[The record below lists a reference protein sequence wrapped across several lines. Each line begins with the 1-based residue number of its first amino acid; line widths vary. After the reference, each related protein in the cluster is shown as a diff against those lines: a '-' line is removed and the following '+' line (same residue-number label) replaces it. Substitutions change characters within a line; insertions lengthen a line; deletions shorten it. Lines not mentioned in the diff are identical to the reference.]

1 MKYSLYF
8 VLLFI
13 ISCQGTSHL
22 KSNEELVS
30 LLEQKVINDD
40 QSLELSDID
49 LFEWDSVMLFGPY
62 SNLEFENSRLD
73 VNLDNIEH
81 NLIKDHDSFN
91 LIVFLKEG
99 KSVEIAEL
107 SREYGDFDID
117 LIEIDRSKAIL
128 YKKGKTFRLKD

>member
-1 MKYSLYF
+1 
-8 VLLFI
+8 
-13 ISCQGTSHL
+13 
-22 KSNEELVS
+22 VS